1 MPLSLCHYH
10 ATIIVPLSCHY
21 HHSCVSSTTRLV
33 CSYPVAS
40 NQFRGGWYLF
50 LWAVCLLSVRA
61 LFSPFSGSG
70 SGSVSVSVSVS
81 VSFLSSLLFL
91 SLFFSFFY
99 VKFLLLGVPFSF
111 LNCVSIFPLWTT
123 SLEVSLPSLWG
134 TVTFWVP
141 YMAAGPWC
149 GPAHPE

>member
-1 MPLSLCHYH
+1 VRHGTVVGYDLFPSHIAWRPQTVMPPSLRHH
-10 ATIIVPLSCHY
+10 
-21 HHSCVSSTTRLV
+21 HHSCISLTTWLV

-61 LFSPFSGSG
+61 PFSGSG
-70 SGSVSVSVSVS
+70 SGSGFSIIFAF
-81 VSFLSSLLFL
+81 FLSF
-91 SLFFSFFY
+91 SLFFFY
-99 VKFLLLGVPFSF
+99 VKFLLLGIPFSF
-111 LNCVSIFPLWTT
+111 PNRVSIFPLRTT
-123 SLEVSLPSLWG
+123 SLEVSLPSLRG

-149 GPAHPE
+149 GPARPE